1 MSTGHNICA
10 SQPTACS
17 CCHPG
22 LPCTRP
28 QTNKKAVFDWARAT
42 GESVTSTG
50 FNICAPCRRACFRT
64 HADSPRTRPHMHCL
78 GQAGGQRSM
87 PGQNLTHGSRTT
99 PWSCSKCTT
108 TARCLGLLVNGS
120 SLFMC
125 LEHVCGGE
133 DGGGAVAHVATP
145 SPSKESAAWPGVW
158 CVPGAVTPHARQV
171 EAGLDAGPCACVR
184 WRFGCGGRGGGHGG
198 RRRGGGGDGVER
210 VGRVGGSTVLRQVK
224 GSGGLLLESCGR
236 RAACVGAS

>member
-1 MSTGHNICA
+1 M
-10 SQPTACS
+10 
-17 CCHPG
+17 
-22 LPCTRP
+22 
-28 QTNKKAVFDWARAT
+28 
-42 GESVTSTG
+42 TSTG

-120 SLFMC
+120 SLSMC

-145 SPSKESAAWPGVW
+145 SPSKEGARVAWSV
-158 CVPGAVTPHARQV
+158 VRARRSHP
-171 EAGLDAGPCACVR
+171 ACAT
-184 WRFGCGGRGGGHGG
+184 GRG
-198 RRRGGGGDGVER
+198 R
-210 VGRVGGSTVLRQVK
+210 VGRRAVRMREMAVRVRRPWGRTWRQEERRGRRWCRKGREGRWQHRAAPGERLRGVTVGELREEGRTRRSLVRRRLRWS
-224 GSGGLLLESCGR
+224 SGGRLGRCGVVGCLLEQQPCHQPRQTKSLP
-236 RAACVGAS
+236 SQP